1 MSARGRDALLAAVLD
16 ALLPPGGDF
25 PGAGAVALEEASAA
39 VAARADLAALLDA
52 IEATGGGRDF
62 AALAA
67 DEREAALRAV
77 ERARPEP
84 FAALVE
90 VAYRAYYGHPEITR
104 RLGLAGP
111 PQPRG
116 HVVSPMDPA
125 LVERVRRRPSLY
137 RPV

>member
-1 MSARGRDALLAAVLD
+1 MSALLAAVLD
-16 ALLPPGGDF
+16 ELIPPGGDF

-39 VAARADLAALLDA
+39 LAARADLAAVLDA
-52 IEATGGGRDF
+52 IEVAAGTGGRAF

-67 DEREAALRAV
+67 GEKEAVLRAV

-90 VAYRAYYGHPEITR
+90 VAYRAYYGHPEIAR

-116 HVVSPMDPA
+116 HVVPPMDLA
-125 LVERVRRRPSLY
+125 LVERVRRSAALY
-137 RPV
+137 RPA